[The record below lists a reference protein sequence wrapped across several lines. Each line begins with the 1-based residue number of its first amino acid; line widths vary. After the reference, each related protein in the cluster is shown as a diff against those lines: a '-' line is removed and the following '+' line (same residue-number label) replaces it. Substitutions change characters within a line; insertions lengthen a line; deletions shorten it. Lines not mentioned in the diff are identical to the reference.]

1 MCSDSK
7 RAPAWRTRISS
18 VQQIWNGVGIPTCWR
33 RQKIPFAA
41 DQKNA
46 SGVHF
51 PHPALSAGD
60 RMERV

>member
-7 RAPAWRTRISS
+7 RVPAWRTRISS
-18 VQQIWNGVGIPTCWR
+18 IQQIWNGVGIPTRWR
-33 RQKIPFAA
+33 RQKSPFAA

-46 SGVHF
+46 SGVYF
-51 PHPALSAGD
+51 PHPALSTGE